1 MSDNYNKKR
10 YGIIKLFYRMSLG
23 IRQFLNYPFL
33 NFIWIFIVVGT
44 ILLLNGKE
52 RFVDLLNP
60 PPLLMPIIN
69 VCINLLIFL
78 IPVLISVGIIQ
89 CMGELTAR
97 KDEANLMLAFDE
109 KDLKNGCPILI
120 HKKAIR
126 KKGVIIRE
134 FYSTIPMQKWIDRK
148 DAISDI
154 MNVHFICDIEYG
166 GKANG
171 NRILIKTAK
180 GRKAKDRGVMYDD
193 TF

>member
-1 MSDNYNKKR
+1 MSDNYNKNR

-69 VCINLLIFL
+69 VCINFL
-78 IPVLISVGIIQ
+78 VVFIPVIIFMSIIQ
-89 CMGELTAR
+89 GIGELTAR
-97 KDEANLMLAFDE
+97 KDEADLMFVFDKKE
-109 KDLKNGCPILI
+109 LINAPPILI
-120 HKKAIR
+120 YKRTFKN
-126 KKGVIIRE
+126 GVTVRE
-134 FYSTIPMQKWIDRK
+134 FYSKIAMSRWQEQKATIEDVL
-148 DAISDI
+148 
-154 MNVHFICDIEYG
+154 NVHFIRDIQYG
-166 GKANG
+166 GKSNG

-180 GRKAKDRGVMYDD
+180 GRRAIDRGVLYDD